1 MMIPGM
7 SLTGSH
13 VATRKT
19 PQCCDDARND
29 AQQGYDESAV
39 SGEALVFDSQK
50 FNATWWQALIEVF
63 AIGRV
68 FSIKARADEA
78 ATNCLLAACTQ
89 IDRASG

>member
-1 MMIPGM
+1 M
-7 SLTGSH
+7 
-13 VATRKT
+13 ATRKT

-29 AQQGYDESAV
+29 AQQGYDKSAV
-39 SGEALVFDSQK
+39 SGEEVLVFDSQK

-68 FSIKARADEA
+68 FSIKARADQA
-78 ATNCLLAACTQ
+78 ATNCLLAAYTQ